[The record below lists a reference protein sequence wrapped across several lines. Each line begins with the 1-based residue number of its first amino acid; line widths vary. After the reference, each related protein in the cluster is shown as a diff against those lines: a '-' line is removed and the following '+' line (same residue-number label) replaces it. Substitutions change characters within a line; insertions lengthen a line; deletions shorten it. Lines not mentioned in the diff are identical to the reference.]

1 MYNRPLYI
9 YTFKNSFF
17 AQCIRMIYLGQEK
30 DERIEDSLIKDIRYL
45 FRLKKKIKKLQTG
58 TVLGMKNK
66 NIIRNQ

>member
-1 MYNRPLYI
+1 
-9 YTFKNSFF
+9 
-17 AQCIRMIYLGQEK
+17 MIYLGQEK